1 MSGTRRQTINFGSFF
16 TQKKCWT
23 AEEDQLL
30 IATIAELGH
39 SQWPNI
45 ASRLPGRTGKQCRER
60 WHNHLQDGIVKSEW
74 TAVEDRIIVAL
85 QSRFGN
91 QWAKIA
97 KCFYGRSDNAIK
109 NRFHVNE
116 RNIRNGTSVA
126 YSDSDQTLNE
136 LLAEYWQQ
144 YETGNNH
151 MSLQQYSLDDMDEMP
166 DNKSRKI
173 ASSSTDDVDA
183 NSLVVEASFI
193 TGTSSD
199 EFDTLC
205 RRVQYNTNNS
215 EVVVVSAK
223 SSHEEDGMMEED
235 FTAGLQRE
243 RSDKSVDTN
252 SSNSSNR
259 KSFNS
264 TGSNKIKRNSS
275 KSDKSDD
282 STSSKHWNIFS
293 TMSPVTSLV
302 NKIFQNDNSNNTCDL
317 NESQSTAVKRK
328 TFMSYFSGDNS

>member
-30 IATIAELGH
+30 IATIAELGN

-85 QSRFGN
+85 QSRLGN

-97 KCFYGRSDNAIK
+97 KYFYGRSDNAIK

-116 RNIRNGTSVA
+116 RNIRNGTLTA
-126 YSDSDQTLNE
+126 YADSDEVLNE
-136 LLAEYWQQ
+136 LLAEYWKQ
-144 YETGNNH
+144 YETDNDN
-151 MSLQQYSLDDMDEMP
+151 MSLMQYSLDDMDEMP
-166 DNKSRKI
+166 NNKSRKI

-183 NSLVVEASFI
+183 NSLVVESSFI

-205 RRVQYNTNNS
+205 RKVQYNTNNS
-215 EVVVVSAK
+215 EVVVVSVK
-223 SSHEEDGMMEED
+223 SANDVDEMTIEED
-235 FTAGLQRE
+235 FTVVQRE
-243 RSDKSVDTN
+243 STEDTN

-264 TGSNKIKRNSS
+264 TGSTKIKRNSS

-282 STSSKHWNIFS
+282 STSSKNWNVFS
-293 TMSPVTSLV
+293 TLSPVTSLV
-302 NKIFQNDNSNNTCDL
+302 SKIFQNDDSNNTVE
-317 NESQSTAVKRK
+317 ESGESESTKSAKKK